1 MKARSWLWLLG
12 LLAALGGC
20 DKRPGLQIGDAMPA
34 VTLMDFRGK
43 SVALPGD
50 FKGKVI
56 LVRFWSLDCGF
67 CDKAMLQTLERF
79 YRKYQ
84 DQGFVPIAINEG
96 PIAAGDERI
105 RQFEGLTYPMLTE
118 DYGVAARQF
127 GVIGLPVT
135 FVFDEE
141 GVLREKLTG
150 EARIEEYEKL
160 FTTVLYKGGFYDS
173 AY

>member
-1 MKARSWLWLLG
+1 MKARPGWLLLG

-20 DKRPGLQIGDAMPA
+20 DKRPGLQIGDTMPT
-34 VTLMDFRGK
+34 VTLTDFQGR
-43 SVALPGD
+43 SVKLPDD
-50 FKGKVI
+50 FKGKVL

-67 CDKAMLQTLERF
+67 CDKAMLLALERF

-84 DQGFVPIAINEG
+84 DLGFMPVAINEG
-96 PIAAGDERI
+96 RIAAGDERLKPL
-105 RQFEGLTYPMLTE
+105 EHLSYPMLTE
-118 DYGVAARQF
+118 DYGLAARQF

-150 EARIEEYEKL
+150 EARVEDYEKL